1 MPTILKPQDES
12 ANGLSYAFY
21 RSVMSRLNDAGVP
34 FLVGGAYALAYFT
47 DIQRSTKDFDVFVK
61 RSDMERALATLEGGD
76 CRTEFTYPHWLG
88 KVICGDDLVD
98 IIFSSGNAVAA
109 VDDEWFAHAPKVKVL
124 GMDAKLSP
132 AEEMIW
138 SKAFIMERER
148 YDGADVLHII
158 LRCGPSL
165 DWPRLLRRFD
175 SYWRVLFSHLVMFG
189 FVYPNERASIP
200 AWVMDQCFMRMQ
212 QEQNEPPRPERICRG
227 PLISRAQYLIDI
239 ERWGYVDARVG
250 PHGSMSEAEVAQWT
264 AAIHGSAAA
273 ATGVTPGGPPSV
285 AQQT

>member
-1 MPTILKPQDES
+1 
-12 ANGLSYAFY
+12 
-21 RSVMSRLNDAGVP
+21 
-34 FLVGGAYALAYFT
+34 
-47 DIQRSTKDFDVFVK
+47 
-61 RSDMERALATLEGGD
+61 
-76 CRTEFTYPHWLG
+76 
-88 KVICGDDLVD
+88 
-98 IIFSSGNAVAA
+98 
-109 VDDEWFAHAPKVKVL
+109 
-124 GMDAKLSP
+124 
-132 AEEMIW
+132 
-138 SKAFIMERER
+138 MERER